1 MKIRKP
7 AVAGKFYPDDR
18 KELEKLINSI
28 YLKEKNNIDLS
39 LSKHKIFGGV
49 VPHAGYMF
57 SAYEAVHF
65 FDIIKNSSQQY
76 DTIIIINPNHSG
88 YGYDIDLDSNDLWET
103 PFGDISLDTD
113 FMSHLPFSVS
123 SEAHRYEHSGEVMLP
138 LLQYFLDYEFKIIP
152 ITMSHQ
158 NYENAKRLADGIYN
172 VNQKLNRNILIIASS
187 DFSHYVDPE
196 KGKYLDNFI
205 LDDILKLD
213 SKAINRTVYEKHLS
227 VCGYGPIMS
236 LVEYS
241 KLVSKNPQPKILR
254 RGNSGEVIPSNEVVD
269 YVSILFYEGDEGKV

>member
-7 AVAGKFYPDDR
+7 AVAGKFYPED
-18 KELEKLINSI
+18 KNELKKLINSI
-28 YLKEKNNIDLS
+28 YLKEKKNIDLS
-39 LSKHKIFGGV
+39 LSKYKIIGGV
-49 VPHAGYMF
+49 VPHAGYIF

-65 FDIIKNSSQQY
+65 FDIIKNTPLQY

-103 PFGDISLDTD
+103 PFGNVSLDTE
-113 FMSHLPFSVS
+113 FMSELPFSTS
-123 SEAHRYEHSGEVMLP
+123 EEAHKYEHSGEVMLP

-172 VNQKLNRNILIIASS
+172 ANLKLNRNILIIASS
-187 DFSHYVDPE
+187 DFSHYVEPE
-196 KGKYLDNFI
+196 KGKYLDNFV
-205 LDDILKLD
+205 LDNILKLD
-213 SKAINRTVYEKHLS
+213 SEAINQTVYEKHLS

-236 LVEYS
+236 LIEYS
-241 KLVSKNPQPKILR
+241 KLVSKKPQAKILR

-269 YVSILFYEGDEGKV
+269 YVSMLFYEEVHV